1 MEPASGSER
10 PSIEGIP
17 GKEVPMRPLRM
28 AVLVLMLMAACA
40 PRAAPAPAAQPRAPA
55 SGGEIMAPSA
65 GGAPA
70 AQPPQPLKEGAAARD
85 RVVATPMPPGVNP
98 PGLVP
103 NPAARMIIK
112 NAEMRLI
119 VSHVDEA
126 LTRIEGLVA
135 DLGGY
140 ILNSRT
146 WFQEGEKY
154 AALTFAVPS
163 ERFEEALGRLR
174 RIALRVADENT
185 SGQDVSQEYVD
196 LEARL
201 ANLEAAAARLREF
214 LQQAKS
220 VEEALEV
227 EARLR
232 ELEGEIAQVKG
243 RMNFLKGRSAYSL
256 ITVTLEPMRPTPTP
270 TPTPT
275 PVVWNPGQTFREAT
289 EVLGIIMRA
298 LVDLSIWV
306 LVLGGPF
313 VLPAAL
319 LTFAVYRLRNRH
331 PPKAG

>member
-1 MEPASGSER
+1 MEPALGSER

-40 PRAAPAPAAQPRAPA
+40 PRAAPAPAAQPQAPA

-85 RVVATPMPPGVNP
+85 RVAATPMPPGVNP

-174 RIALRVADENT
+174 RIACGWPTRT
-185 SGQDVSQEYVD
+185 PP
-196 LEARL
+196 AR
-201 ANLEAAAARLREF
+201 
-214 LQQAKS
+214 
-220 VEEALEV
+220 
-227 EARLR
+227 
-232 ELEGEIAQVKG
+232 
-243 RMNFLKGRSAYSL
+243 M
-256 ITVTLEPMRPTPTP
+256 
-270 TPTPT
+270 
-275 PVVWNPGQTFREAT
+275 
-289 EVLGIIMRA
+289 
-298 LVDLSIWV
+298 
-306 LVLGGPF
+306 
-313 VLPAAL
+313 
-319 LTFAVYRLRNRH
+319 
-331 PPKAG
+331 